1 MPQETPRLFVALY
14 TDADVTADLAP
25 AVRRRGYQAQSA
37 AEAGNLTLSDEAQLC
52 YATDHGMAILTYNAQ
67 DFIPVARA
75 WDLAGRGHT
84 GIILSEQFSQR
95 QFGELL
101 RQVLQLLNRVTA
113 DEMHTQIVFLQR
125 FRRSRL

>member
-1 MPQETPRLFVALY
+1 MPQDTARLCVALY
-14 TDADVTADLAP
+14 TDADVSTDLAS
-25 AVRRRGYQAQSA
+25 ALRRRGYPAHSA
-37 AEAGNLTLSDEAQLC
+37 AEAGNLTLSDEAQLR

-75 WDLAGRGHT
+75 WYLAGREHP

-101 RQVLQLLNRVTA
+101 RRVLQLLNHVTA
-113 DEMHTQIVFLQR
+113 EEMHNQIVFLQR